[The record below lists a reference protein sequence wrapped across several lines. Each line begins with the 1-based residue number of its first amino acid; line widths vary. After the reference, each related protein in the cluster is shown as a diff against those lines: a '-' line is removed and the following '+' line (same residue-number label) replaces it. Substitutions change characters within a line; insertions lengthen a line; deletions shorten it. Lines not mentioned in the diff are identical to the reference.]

1 MAAVDAKALA
11 DYGTD
16 RYGMRYP
23 VHFTAWRTS
32 QMSVLLSYC
41 MIPFYWLL
49 GFSTVSTRLP
59 MLVISC
65 LGLLALYLFGRQLAR
80 QMDRH
85 DRADPGDHQPLA
97 LYAEPVVL

>member
-41 MIPFYWLL
+41 MIPFLL
-49 GFSTVSTRLP
+49 APGILHGIHGLP
-59 MLVISC
+59 MLVIR
-65 LGLLALYLFGRQLAR
+65 LPGTAGTVPLRQTAGP
-80 QMDRH
+80 
-85 DRADPGDHQPLA
+85 ANGPA
-97 LYAEPVVL
+97 